1 VAAAPVAAGDLAKT
15 ARRAAANPP
24 LVRRPLA
31 APWPAERLLYLGIR
45 GWVSA
50 RRQGAAPGELV
61 GGAIARRTSGR
72 AAALFT
78 AWIQAVE
85 AGGLRPIEI
94 QCADCGGVSQ
104 DEQRLVIAC
113 GGAPVAFDE
122 AQALLEPLVRDA
134 QAITVLGRALNFALA
149 QAGWRLPCRLGPE
162 PFAHTPTLH

>member
-1 VAAAPVAAGDLAKT
+1 MTV
-15 ARRAAANPP
+15 RRAAAIPP

-50 RRQGAAPGELV
+50 RRQGAAPADLV
-61 GGAIARRTSGR
+61 SGAIARRTSGR

-149 QAGWRLPCRLGPE
+149 QAGWRLPCRLGAE